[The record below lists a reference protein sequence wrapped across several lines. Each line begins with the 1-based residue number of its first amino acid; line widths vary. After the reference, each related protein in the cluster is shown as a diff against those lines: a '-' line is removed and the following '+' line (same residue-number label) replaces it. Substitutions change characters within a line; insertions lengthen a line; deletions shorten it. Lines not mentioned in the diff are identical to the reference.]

1 MEIEL
6 KEIRDFLSHHA
17 PFDVLPDAVLDQLP
31 RSLVIRYLRR
41 GSVFP
46 PTDTDEGYL
55 YVVRSGAIELRN
67 KMDELEEK
75 LAEGDM
81 YNNACTPPDSSQTLT
96 GITSED
102 TLLYLLH
109 CEKLQTLRNS
119 SEAFDK
125 HFGQSISERLKQAA
139 YKSMPTGMRD
149 LHGMTIAVGDLIS
162 KEPVSI
168 EAGQSIRA
176 TAQLMMQHNVSSV
189 MILQHGKL
197 TGLVTDR
204 DLRNRCIAAGL
215 TGQES
220 INDIM
225 TPDPHTLQ
233 HNTLLSEALLMMTRL
248 HISHLPVLKD
258 KQLIGM
264 LAMSDLIR
272 QQSANSAYITTDI
285 NRANDL
291 DDLEQISKRIP
302 ELQLQL
308 SNSSATAHHI
318 GEAISCITDAITVRL
333 LELAEQTLGTA
344 PAPFVWLAGGS
355 QARREQTSHSDQ
367 DNALLIADNMTGKH
381 ADYFSALATFVNDG
395 LNQCGYYYCPG
406 EAMASNVKWR
416 QTKSIWLNYFNQWID
431 RPEPMALMLS
441 SIFFDL
447 RPVYGDSLLFDD
459 LQQKVLAKTKQNRIF
474 IAYMVA
480 NALKHR
486 PPLGFFRNLVLV
498 RGGEH
503 DDTLDIKHR
512 GVVPI
517 VDIARV
523 FALSEGIS
531 ATNTEDRLRLAI
543 QAGAVSEEMGENLM
557 DGLEFIASLRIKHQ
571 ADQIRRAHKPDNYL
585 SPNELSE
592 IERGYLK
599 HIFRAIQ
606 LMQETLANRYQA
618 ERFV

>member
-6 KEIRDFLSHHA
+6 IEIRDFLARHA
-17 PFDVLPDAVLDQLP
+17 PFDVLPDTVLDDLP
-31 RSLVIRYLRR
+31 RSLIIRYLRR
-41 GSVFP
+41 GSIFP
-46 PTDTDEGYL
+46 PTDIDEDYL
-55 YVVRSGAIELRN
+55 YIVRSGAIELRN
-67 KMDELEEK
+67 SRDELEDK
-75 LAEGDM
+75 LGEGDL
-81 YNNACTPPDSSQTLT
+81 YNDACSKPEATRSLT
-96 GITSED
+96 GVTSED
-102 TLLYLLH
+102 TLLYLLE
-109 CEKLQTLRNS
+109 CKNVRKLRDS
-119 SEAFDK
+119 SEDFEK
-125 HFGQSISERLKQAA
+125 HFGQSIRERLKQAA
-139 YKSMPTGMRD
+139 NKHIVSGLRD
-149 LHGMTIAVGDLIS
+149 LHSMTIAVGDLIS

-168 EAGQSIRA
+168 DANQSIQT
-176 TAQLMMQHNVSSV
+176 TAKLMMQHKVSSV
-189 MILQHGKL
+189 MILEQGQL
-197 TGLVTDR
+197 VGLVTDR

-215 TGQES
+215 SVDDS
-220 INDIM
+220 IKTIM
-225 TPDPHTLQ
+225 TANPHTLK
-233 HNTLLSEALLMMTRL
+233 HSTLLSEALLMMTRL
-248 HISHLPVLKD
+248 HISHLPVIRNN
-258 KQLIGM
+258 QLAGM

-272 QQSANSAYITTDI
+272 YQSANSAYLTTDI
-285 NRANDL
+285 SRAGNIEDL
-291 DDLEQISKRIP
+291 KHISQRIP

-333 LELAEQTLGTA
+333 IELAEQSLGPA
-344 PAPFVWLAGGS
+344 PVPFVWLAGGS
-355 QARREQTSHSDQ
+355 QARHEQTSHSDQ
-367 DNALLIADNMTGKH
+367 DNALLIADSMKDTSSQ
-381 ADYFSALATFVNDG
+381 YFSALADFVNDG
-395 LNQCGYYYCPG
+395 LNACGYYYCPG
-406 EAMASNVKWR
+406 DAMAKNPKWR
-416 QTKSIWLNYFNQWID
+416 QPVAIWQNYFNQWID

-447 RPVYGDSLLFDD
+447 RPVYGETSLYDA
-459 LQQKVLAKTKQNRIF
+459 LQQKVLAKTRQNRIF

-523 FALSEGIS
+523 LALSEGI
-531 ATNTEDRLRLAI
+531 AAVNTEDRLRMAI
-543 QAGAVSEEMGENLM
+543 QAGAVSTEMGENLI

-571 ADQIRRAHKPDNYL
+571 AGQIRRAQKPDNYL
-585 SPNELSE
+585 SPDELSE